1 MRLKKGYA
9 LREVA
14 DTWVILPLYG
24 VDLNGMIKVNESGAM
39 LWHGLEEGA
48 DLTAL
53 VNSLTD
59 KYEVSEEQAKED
71 VQSFMQQLRQL
82 GCLEE

>member
-1 MRLKKGYA
+1 MRLKKGYV

-39 LWHGLEEGA
+39 LWRGMEQGVDEN
-48 DLTAL
+48 AL
-53 VNSLTD
+53 VKALTD
-59 KYEVSEEQAKED
+59 KYEVSAEQAKED
-71 VQSFMQQLRQL
+71 VQSFLQRLHRL